1 MAKNLTEIM
10 SRLRLNIA
18 VPKATNENDN
28 QVSNENILRLNHTEY
43 NTILESLRARATEIK
58 AKRQQAADKGNETQ
72 RKTYG
77 HKEFAFNELI
87 RKMRNAK
94 MLDESTHKN
103 PLSVDETTTNNESL

>member
-18 VPKATNENDN
+18 VPKATNDN
-28 QVSNENILRLNHTEY
+28 QVGKEKVLRLNHTEY
-43 NTILESLRARATEIK
+43 NTILESLRARVTEIK

-94 MLDESTHKN
+94 VLDESTHKN